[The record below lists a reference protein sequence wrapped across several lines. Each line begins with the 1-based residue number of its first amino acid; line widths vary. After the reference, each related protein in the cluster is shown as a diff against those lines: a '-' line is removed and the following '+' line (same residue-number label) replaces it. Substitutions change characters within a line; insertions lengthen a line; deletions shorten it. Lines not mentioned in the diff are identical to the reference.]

1 MLQEVV
7 CQGEPLV
14 AIFLTNPP
22 AVTNILI
29 FEGIR
34 SVSAMGAAD
43 GMGQVK
49 RLLGF
54 IRPYSIR
61 LFLAVCLMVVVGA
74 CEAVTALL
82 IQPIFDRVLSP
93 DAETSGIVLFRIPYF
108 HYSVYLQSFLPHWVH
123 NVWTV
128 VAFAIIGVA
137 LAKGISE
144 FLATY
149 FINYIGHSVVRD
161 LRNLLYSKIIAQ
173 SITFFHRNP
182 TGRLMSA
189 ITSDIERIQ
198 FAVSQT
204 AADML
209 KQSFTLVGLLGVI
222 FYVDWRLAAISMVL
236 IPLVVFPS
244 AKLGRY
250 IRASSRSSQDKMG
263 ELNNVLQETFS
274 GIRIVKAFA
283 METFEIEKF
292 KATTRRLLRVSL
304 RWVRAQAVS
313 SPLMEVLG
321 AITIAGLLFYERKLI
336 LHHAQTAGGFIAFL
350 YALLKSY
357 EPVKR
362 LTGVSNS
369 YQQALGASEQVFHYL
384 DSEPEMVDKPGTI
397 SLPPFEHEIAFEQV
411 EFDYGDGVPLLHDI
425 NLRIAKGE
433 VVALVGSSGAGK
445 TTLASLIPR
454 FFDVT
459 QGRVAIDGHDVR
471 EVKLQSLR
479 AQIGIVTQETI
490 LFNDTVYNN
499 ICYGSRLPT
508 ETQVREAAR
517 VALAEDFIQEMP
529 EGYQTMI
536 GERGQRLS
544 GGQRQRIAI
553 ARALL
558 KNPPILILDEATS
571 ELDTESEM
579 LVQRALANLMA
590 GRTVV
595 VIAHRLST
603 VRRAERIVVIDR
615 GAICE
620 IGSHEDLV
628 SRGGIYQRLH
638 DLQFVDVET

>member
-1 MLQEVV
+1 M
-7 CQGEPLV
+7 
-14 AIFLTNPP
+14 
-22 AVTNILI
+22 
-29 FEGIR
+29 
-34 SVSAMGAAD
+34 S
-43 GMGQVK
+43 QVQ

-54 IRPYSIR
+54 LRPYGFRFS
-61 LFLAVCLMVVVGA
+61 LAVGLMAVVGA
-74 CEAVTALL
+74 SEAVTALL
-82 IQPIFDRVLSP
+82 IKPIFDRVLAP
-93 DAETSGIVLFRIPYF
+93 ETEASRILLFQVPF
-108 HYSVYLQSFLPHWVH
+108 TSHYVYLQDFLPLWIH

-128 VAFAIIGVA
+128 VAVAIIAVA
-137 LAKGISE
+137 LAKGLSE

-149 FINYIGHSVVRD
+149 FINFIGHSVVRD
-161 LRNLLYSKIIAQ
+161 LRNLLYSKIIEQ
-173 SITFFHRNP
+173 SISFFAKNP
-182 TGRLMSA
+182 TGRLMST

-198 FAVSQT
+198 MAVSQT

-222 FYVDWRLAAISMVL
+222 FYVDWKLALASMIL

-244 AKLGRY
+244 ANLGRY
-250 IRASSRSSQDKMG
+250 IRVSSRSSQDKMA
-263 ELNNVLQETFS
+263 ELNNVLQETFT

-283 METFEIEKF
+283 MESFEVAKF
-292 KATTRRLLRVSL
+292 KTATRRLLGASL

-321 AITIAGLLFYERKLI
+321 AITIAGLLLYERNEI
-336 LHHAQTAGGFIAFL
+336 LHHAQTAGGFVAFL

-362 LTGVSNS
+362 LTGVSNA

-384 DSEPEMVDKPGTI
+384 DSKPEMTDKPGALE
-397 SLPPFEHEIAFEQV
+397 LPPFEREIVFENV
-411 EFDYGDGVPLLHDI
+411 DFDYEDGVPLLRGID
-425 NLRIAKGE
+425 LRIDRGE
-433 VVALVGSSGAGK
+433 VVAIVGSSGAGK
-445 TTLASLIPR
+445 TTLASLISR

-459 QGRVAIDGHDVR
+459 RGRILLDGHDVR
-471 EVKLQSLR
+471 DVKLNSLR
-479 AQIGIVTQETI
+479 GQIGIVTQETI

-499 ICYGSRLPT
+499 ICYGSRWPT
-508 ETQVREAAR
+508 EAQVRKAAR
-517 VALAEDFIQEMP
+517 VALAEDFILEMP
-529 EGYQTMI
+529 KGYQTII

-544 GGQRQRIAI
+544 GGQRQRLAI

-571 ELDTESEM
+571 ELDTESEL

-603 VRRAERIVVIDR
+603 VRRAERIVVLDR

-620 IGSHEDLV
+620 VGTHEDLINH
-628 SRGGIYQRLH
+628 GGIYQRLH
-638 DLQFVDVET
+638 ELQFVDAEP

>member
-1 MLQEVV
+1 M
-7 CQGEPLV
+7 
-14 AIFLTNPP
+14 
-22 AVTNILI
+22 
-29 FEGIR
+29 
-34 SVSAMGAAD
+34 S
-43 GMGQVK
+43 QVQ

-54 IRPYSIR
+54 IRPYSFR
-61 LFLAVCLMVVVGA
+61 LVIAVCLMVIVGA
-74 CEAVTALL
+74 SEGITALL
-82 IQPIFDRVLSP
+82 IKPIIDVVLAPNAS
-93 DAETSGIVLFRIPYF
+93 TSGIVLFQISYIHRM
-108 HYSVYLQSFLPHWVH
+108 VYLEDILPHFIH

-128 VAFAIIGVA
+128 VAITIIGVA

-161 LRNLLYSKIIAQ
+161 LRNLLYSKLIEQ
-173 SITFFHRNP
+173 SISFFAKNP

-209 KQSFTLVGLLGVI
+209 KQSFTLVALLMAL
-222 FYVDWRLAAISMVL
+222 FYYDWRLALISMFL

-283 METFEIEKF
+283 MESFEIEKF
-292 KATTRRLLRVSL
+292 RTATRRLLGVSL

-321 AITIAGLLFYERKLI
+321 AITIAGLLYYERRLI
-336 LHHAQTAGGFIAFL
+336 MHHMQTTGGFIGFL
-350 YALLKSY
+350 FALLKSY

-384 DSEPEMVDKPGTI
+384 DSKSEMIDKPGAI
-397 SLPPFEHEIAFEQV
+397 ELPPFRDAITFENV
-411 EFDYGDGVPLLHDI
+411 EFDYEDSVPLLRGI
-425 NLRIAKGE
+425 ELRIGKGE
-433 VVALVGSSGAGK
+433 VVAIVGSSGAGK
-445 TTLASLIPR
+445 TTLVNLIPR

-459 QGRVAIDGHDVR
+459 SGRVTIDGHDLRDVT
-471 EVKLQSLR
+471 LNSLR

-499 ICYGSRLPT
+499 ICYGSRWPT
-508 ETQVREAAR
+508 EAQVREAAR
-517 VALAEDFIQEMP
+517 VALAEEFILEMP
-529 EGYQTMI
+529 LGYETII

-571 ELDTESEM
+571 ELDSESEM

-603 VRRAERIVVIDR
+603 VRRAGRIVVIDR

-620 IGSHEDLV
+620 IGAHEELV
-628 SRGGIYQRLH
+628 SRGGVYQRLH
-638 DLQFVDVET
+638 DIQFVDMEP

>member
-1 MLQEVV
+1 
-7 CQGEPLV
+7 
-14 AIFLTNPP
+14 
-22 AVTNILI
+22 
-29 FEGIR
+29 
-34 SVSAMGAAD
+34 MGAAEL
-43 GMGQVK
+43 MNQVH

-54 IRPYSIR
+54 IKPYSFR
-61 LFLAVCLMVVVGA
+61 LVIAVCLMVIVGA
-74 CEAVTALL
+74 AEGVTALL
-82 IQPIFDRVLSP
+82 IKPIFDVVLTPNASV
-93 DAETSGIVLFRIPYF
+93 SGVVLFQIPQW
-108 HYSVYLQSFLPHWVH
+108 HRTLYLENILPHFIH

-128 VAFAIIGVA
+128 VAITIIGVA
-137 LAKGISE
+137 LAKGIAE

-149 FINYIGHSVVRD
+149 FINFIGHSVVRD
-161 LRNLLYSKIIAQ
+161 LRNLLYSKLIEQ
-173 SITFFHRNP
+173 SLSFFHRNP

-198 FAVSQT
+198 YAVSQT

-209 KQSFTLVGLLGVI
+209 KQSFTLVFLLGVL
-222 FYVDWRLAAISMVL
+222 FYYDWRLALISMVL

-283 METFEIEKF
+283 MESFEIEKF
-292 KATTRRLLRVSL
+292 KTATRRLLRVSL

-321 AITIAGLLFYERKLI
+321 AITIAGLLFYERQLI
-336 LHHAQTAGGFIAFL
+336 IRHMQTTGGFVGFIFT
-350 YALLKSY
+350 LLKSY

-369 YQQALGASEQVFHYL
+369 YQQAIGASEQVFHYM
-384 DSEPEMVDKPGTI
+384 DSQPEMVDKPGSLT
-397 SLPPFEHEIAFEQV
+397 LPPFEQEIAFEDV
-411 EFDYGDGVPLLHDI
+411 EFDYGDGVPLLRDI
-425 NLRIAKGE
+425 NLHIRKGE
-433 VVALVGSSGAGK
+433 VIALVGSSGAGK

-459 QGRVAIDGHDVR
+459 HGRISIDGHDVR
-471 EVKLQSLR
+471 DLKLSSLR

-508 ETQVREAAR
+508 ERQVHEAAR
-517 VALAEDFIQEMP
+517 VALAEDFIMEMP
-529 EGYQTMI
+529 QGYGTMI

-571 ELDTESEM
+571 ELDSESEL

-590 GRTVV
+590 GRTAV

-603 VRRAERIVVIDR
+603 VRRAERIIVIDR

-620 IGSHEDLV
+620 IGTHEDLV

-638 DLQFVDVET
+638 ELQFVDAEP

>member
-1 MLQEVV
+1 M
-7 CQGEPLV
+7 
-14 AIFLTNPP
+14 
-22 AVTNILI
+22 
-29 FEGIR
+29 
-34 SVSAMGAAD
+34 S
-43 GMGQVK
+43 QVQ

-54 IRPYSIR
+54 IRPYSFR

-74 CEAVTALL
+74 SEGVTALL
-82 IQPIFDRVLSP
+82 IKPIIDVVLAPNAS
-93 DAETSGIVLFRIPYF
+93 TSGIILFQISYLHRT
-108 HYSVYLQSFLPHWVH
+108 VYLEDILPHFIH

-128 VAFAIIGVA
+128 VAITIIGVA

-149 FINYIGHSVVRD
+149 SINYIGHSVVRD
-161 LRNLLYSKIIAQ
+161 LRNLLYSKLIEQ
-173 SITFFHRNP
+173 SISFFHRNP

-209 KQSFTLVGLLGVI
+209 KQSFTLVFLLGAL
-222 FYVDWRLAAISMVL
+222 FYYDWRLALISMFL

-283 METFEIEKF
+283 MESFEVAKF
-292 KATTRRLLRVSL
+292 KAATRRLLGVSL

-321 AITIAGLLFYERKLI
+321 AMTIAGLLYYERRLI
-336 LHHAQTAGGFIAFL
+336 LHHMQTTGGFIGFL
-350 YALLKSY
+350 FALLKSY

-384 DSEPEMVDKPGTI
+384 DAKPEMVDKPAAI
-397 SLPPFEHEIAFEQV
+397 SLPPFHHEIVFEQV
-411 EFDYGDGVPLLHDI
+411 EFDYEDGVPLLRDI
-425 NLRIAKGE
+425 NLHIGKGE

-445 TTLASLIPR
+445 TTMANLIPR

-459 QGRVAIDGHDVR
+459 GGRITIDGYDLRDVQ
-471 EVKLQSLR
+471 LNSLR

-499 ICYGSRLPT
+499 ICYGSRWPT
-508 ETQVREAAR
+508 EQQVQEAAR
-517 VALAEDFIQEMP
+517 VALAEEFILEMP
-529 EGYQTMI
+529 LGYQTII

-558 KNPPILILDEATS
+558 KNPPLLILDEATS
-571 ELDTESEM
+571 ELDTESEL

-603 VRRAERIVVIDR
+603 VRRADRIVVIDR

-620 IGSHEDLV
+620 VGAHEDLV

-638 DLQFVDVET
+638 DLQFVDVEP

>member
-1 MLQEVV
+1 M
-7 CQGEPLV
+7 
-14 AIFLTNPP
+14 
-22 AVTNILI
+22 
-29 FEGIR
+29 
-34 SVSAMGAAD
+34 S
-43 GMGQVK
+43 QVQ

-74 CEAVTALL
+74 SEGVTALL
-82 IQPIFDRVLSP
+82 IKPIID
-93 DAETSGIVLFRIPYF
+93 IVLAPNAQTSQVVLIQGTSYF
-108 HYSVYLQSFLPHWVH
+108 HHTLYLQQILPHWIH
-123 NVWTV
+123 NVWAV
-128 VAFAIIGVA
+128 VAFTIVGVA
-137 LAKGISE
+137 LAKGVSE

-149 FINYIGHSVVRD
+149 FINFIGHSVVRD

-173 SITFFHRNP
+173 SIAFFHRNP

-198 FAVSQT
+198 VAVSQT

-209 KQSFTLVGLLGVI
+209 KQSFTLVFLLGAL
-222 FYVDWRLAAISMVL
+222 FYYDWRLALISMAL

-283 METFEIEKF
+283 MEPFEIEKF
-292 KATTRRLLRVSL
+292 KTTTRRLLRVSL

-321 AITIAGLLFYERKLI
+321 AITIAGLLFYERRLI
-336 LHHAQTAGGFIAFL
+336 LHHMQTTGGFIGFL
-350 YALLKSY
+350 FALLKSY

-362 LTGVSNS
+362 LTGVNNS

-384 DSEPEMVDKPGTI
+384 DSETDMVDKPDSVTM
-397 SLPPFEHEIAFEQV
+397 PPFEREVNFEHVAFEY
-411 EFDYGDGVPLLHDI
+411 EAGVPLLHDI

-445 TTLASLIPR
+445 TTMASLIPR

-459 QGRVAIDGHDVR
+459 QGRIAVDGYDVR
-471 EVKLQSLR
+471 DLKLQSLR

-508 ETQVREAAR
+508 ETQVHEAAR
-517 VALAEDFIQEMP
+517 VALAEEFILEMP
-529 EGYQTMI
+529 QGYQAMI

-603 VRRAERIVVIDR
+603 VRRADRIVVIGR

-620 IGSHEDLV
+620 VGTHDDLV
-628 SRGGIYQRLH
+628 TRGGIYNRLH
-638 DLQFVDVET
+638 NLQFVDVEP